1 MKIMV
6 IGCNNDREAIQT
18 VRHVAALGTNQG
30 VVIVPGD
37 IIEDIPKDTRLME
50 YKRIPDIAL
59 IDLEKPM
66 SMRKLDSQPWSKEF
80 KNKNKFK
87 KR

>member
-6 IGCNNDREAIQT
+6 IGCNNDRETIQA
-18 VRHVAALGTNQG
+18 VRHVAALRTNQG

-37 IIEDIPKDTRLME
+37 IIEDIPKDSRLME
-50 YKRIPDIAL
+50 YKKIEIPDIAL
-59 IDLEKPM
+59 IDLEK
-66 SMRKLDSQPWSKEF
+66 RKSDSQPWSKEF